1 MSQDDKGPES
11 GDTAAPGRWHEPSV
25 DPWKGLRG
33 VMAGTLVMEAIVIG
47 LVLTVIARVDAGAH
61 FQTWKVVYVAG
72 LAVAMC
78 LASGFQRRPWAIGL
92 NLLLA
97 ALAVVGFVVHPSMGI
112 CGLMFAAVWAY
123 VLYLRRDLQQRIDR
137 GFLASQHD

>member
-1 MSQDDKGPES
+1 MNRDDNDREAGTTP
-11 GDTAAPGRWHEPSV
+11 TPGQWHEPSV
-25 DPWKGLRG
+25 DPWTGLRG
-33 VMAGTLVMEAIVIG
+33 VMAGPLVMEAIVIG
-47 LVLTVIARVDAGAH
+47 LVLTVIARVDSGTH
-61 FQTWKVVYVAG
+61 FQTWKVGYVAG

-78 LASGFQRRPWAIGL
+78 VAAGFQRRPWAIGL
-92 NLLLA
+92 NLALA
-97 ALAVVGFVVHPSMGI
+97 ALAGAGFVVHPSRGI